1 MQAIAG
7 SASGR
12 PVVPVG
18 IVVSSLVVLTV
29 TVFTGLPVKIVAPV
43 VCLVVAIAVLYK
55 VVLSWRALL
64 GLVLMV
70 ILFVPIRRY
79 TLPMNLPFELEP
91 YRLVVM
97 IVGTGWLASLLIDRR
112 VRVRPTGF
120 GGPLRLFMF
129 AALGSILAN
138 PGLVLTVQ
146 GHVVKQLSYFASF
159 LIVLFVIASVVR
171 THEDVDRLVKVLV
184 GSGAVI
190 AFFALAEANTGYN
203 VFNHLSTFFP
213 FLKAGYV
220 PDIPIRGGRLRTY
233 GPAQHAIELGA
244 ILVLLVPL
252 AVYLARRQRQRR
264 WWIAGALLLMGS
276 LATLSRTSMLMLAVV
291 IVTFVILRPQQT
303 RRLWPALAPLAVAVH
318 IAIPGAIGTISQ
330 SFFPAGGLVKQQSY
344 AVGSGRL
351 ASLGPALA
359 KVSREP
365 LLGQGFGTRI
375 TDGVGMNAPILDDQW
390 LGTLVETGLLGAFAW
405 LWLFVRALRTF
416 GRGAKRDLTD
426 RGWLLAAVTASTA
439 AFMIG
444 MLTFDSF
451 TFTQVTFV
459 LFILIGLGQV
469 TARLPVAEP
478 SLVEVPVRPVRPAP
492 AGA

>member
-43 VCLVVAIAVLYK
+43 VCFVVAIAVLYK
-55 VVLSWRALL
+55 VALSWRALL

-70 ILFVPIRRY
+70 ILFIPIRRY

-97 IVGTGWLASLLIDRR
+97 IVGAGWLASLLIDPR

-138 PGLVLTVQ
+138 PSLVLTVQ

-190 AFFALAEANTGYN
+190 AFFALAEANTG
-203 VFNHLSTFFP
+203 
-213 FLKAGYV
+213 
-220 PDIPIRGGRLRTY
+220 
-233 GPAQHAIELGA
+233 
-244 ILVLLVPL
+244 
-252 AVYLARRQRQRR
+252 
-264 WWIAGALLLMGS
+264 
-276 LATLSRTSMLMLAVV
+276 
-291 IVTFVILRPQQT
+291 
-303 RRLWPALAPLAVAVH
+303 
-318 IAIPGAIGTISQ
+318 
-330 SFFPAGGLVKQQSY
+330 
-344 AVGSGRL
+344 
-351 ASLGPALA
+351 
-359 KVSREP
+359 
-365 LLGQGFGTRI
+365 
-375 TDGVGMNAPILDDQW
+375 
-390 LGTLVETGLLGAFAW
+390 
-405 LWLFVRALRTF
+405 
-416 GRGAKRDLTD
+416 
-426 RGWLLAAVTASTA
+426 
-439 AFMIG
+439 
-444 MLTFDSF
+444 
-451 TFTQVTFV
+451 
-459 LFILIGLGQV
+459 
-469 TARLPVAEP
+469 
-478 SLVEVPVRPVRPAP
+478 
-492 AGA
+492 